1 MHDLESHGNTEQAL
15 KLNLK
20 VWREGHYLPNG
31 EIELRLTEDDRVDRV
46 EYLNAFKNRF
56 PTFISFL
63 NWTFERIC
71 KDGNYS
77 GGLDLSGLTSAKDL
91 VLPKTIGGSLDL
103 SGLTSAKDLVLPK
116 TIGGWLYLRED
127 IRKEAKRMK

>member
-56 PTFISFL
+56 PNFVSFL

-77 GGLDLSGLTSAKDL
+77 GGLDLSALTSAKDL
-91 VLPKTIGGSLDL
+91 ALQDDRRW
-103 SGLTSAKDLVLPK
+103 A
-116 TIGGWLYLRED
+116 
-127 IRKEAKRMK
+127 